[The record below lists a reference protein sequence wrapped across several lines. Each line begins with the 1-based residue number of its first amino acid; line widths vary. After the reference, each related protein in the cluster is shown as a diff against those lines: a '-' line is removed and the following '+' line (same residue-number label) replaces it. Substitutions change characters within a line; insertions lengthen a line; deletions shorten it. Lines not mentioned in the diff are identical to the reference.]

1 MGVIL
6 WYQIDFPG
14 LGLKLSNDVTTRAV
28 LTDAEISVSY
38 GFGQPGHFQV
48 HLAALPLAAQRA
60 LGKALTGDRGE
71 REGGVEIA
79 ITLGYLESTA
89 SRKPVLHG
97 RVDSM
102 TVSKRFPPLGV
113 RLSGYEEASFKLL
126 TTRSVDDEGAKPE
139 MARATRRNST
149 PAAMAE
155 YILGK
160 AGVGL
165 AEKPTPVTEPLPEI
179 SVDAQHAF
187 GLLEEIARRHGAELL
202 VQDGEAQFGTAVTFP
217 PSTGLPALP
226 DPGAV
231 LAFISG
237 EESLLAPKD
246 MTSARLAEF
255 QPIQV
260 GATGRQRVA
269 TDLPE
274 QSSVSAFDFTVLGL
288 PELRAGQRVAAGVEG
303 YANPLEGFRI
313 LQLTHSFSPS
323 TGYVCKGRAAAFK
336 ADDSNRAT
344 TEAARKADPTA
355 IADVIAGRIRDERKL
370 APSVDVGQVTE
381 TVPDDRVASLTYGHP
396 ASEPLTS
403 PAVDAPVDTH
413 GPVLGG
419 KPLASPFAWHD
430 VGLSVPVYEGM
441 RALLNQVRDS
451 RDDAVVA
458 GFLWANDPKMNRPK
472 AKAGDWW
479 LCLPTELSPGTEP
492 RPTGKGVNDLTG
504 SDGRRVVEA
513 IGLKLSVG
521 KTNCSAV
528 GERPTE
534 GPAEEFLLSHASGTE
549 LRIDGDGNLTV
560 SAATGKTLT
569 LSDGRANVTLA
580 DGEVTVTAGSGRTV
594 TLSDGQVSLTV
605 GNGKVAI
612 T

>member
-6 WYQIDFPG
+6 WYQIDFPR
-14 LGLKLSNDVTTRAV
+14 LGLKVSNDIASQAV

-48 HLAALPLAAQRA
+48 HLAAMPLAAQRA
-60 LGKALTGDRGE
+60 LGKALTGQRGD
-71 REGGVEIA
+71 REGGVEIT
-79 ITLGYLESTA
+79 ITLGYLESRD
-89 SRKPVLHG
+89 SRKSVLSG

-113 RLSGYEEASFKLL
+113 RLSGYEEASFRLL
-126 TTRSVDDEGAKPE
+126 TTRKVDDEGAKPE
-139 MARATRRNST
+139 MARATRKNVT

-155 YILGK
+155 HILK
-160 AGVGL
+160 AAKVGL
-165 AEKPTPVTEPLPEI
+165 AEKATPVTPKISEI
-179 SVDAQHAF
+179 NADAQNAF

-202 VQDGEAQFGTAVTFP
+202 VQNGEAQFGTAVTYP
-217 PSTGLPALP
+217 PSRGLPVLP
-226 DPGAV
+226 DVGAV
-231 LAFISG
+231 LAFVSG

-246 MTSARLAEF
+246 MASARLAEF

-260 GATGRQRVA
+260 GATGKQRVV
-269 TDLPE
+269 TDLPD

-288 PELRAGQRVAAGVEG
+288 PELRAGQRVAASVEG
-303 YANPLEGFRI
+303 YDNPLEGFRI
-313 LQLTHSFSPS
+313 LQVTHSFSPS
-323 TGYVCKGRAAAFK
+323 TGYVCKGRAAVFK
-336 ADDSNRAT
+336 TGDSNRST

-381 TVPDDRVASLTYGHP
+381 AVSDERVASLTYGHA
-396 ASEPLTS
+396 ASEAPVT
-403 PAVDAPVDTH
+403 PAVDVPVDTG

-492 RPTGKGVNDLTG
+492 RPTGKGANDLTG
-504 SDGRRVVEA
+504 ADGRRVVEA

-521 KTNCSAV
+521 KTNCSGV

-534 GPAEEFLLSHASGTE
+534 GEAEEFLLSHASGAE
-549 LRIDGDGNLTV
+549 LRIDGDGNVTV

-569 LSDGRANVTLA
+569 LSDGRATVTVA
-580 DGEVTVTAGSGRTV
+580 DGKVSVSAGTGQTV